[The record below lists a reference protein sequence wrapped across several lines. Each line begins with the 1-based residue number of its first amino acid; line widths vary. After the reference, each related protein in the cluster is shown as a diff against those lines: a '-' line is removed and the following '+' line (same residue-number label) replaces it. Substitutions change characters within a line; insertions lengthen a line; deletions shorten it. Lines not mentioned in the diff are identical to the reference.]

1 MGTQPHLSD
10 VTTTESPTQKTTST
24 VSQVSQSIDRLRA
37 GARDLT
43 GSDIETRRECARE
56 VLDQVVKCSRD
67 WVDVC
72 CTIKSIPVGSSGRG
86 EEVLA
91 GPGGVTRYLRLMIQ
105 TLDDIARTGKPLL
118 PGKVSRLADGRLQ
131 VPMLPARGIYDTLM
145 FSGIKANARMQT
157 GVEEATLHGNRL
169 ERLQASDNSPRIG
182 VVLGAGNV
190 SSIPTVDSLTRI
202 FQDGNAV
209 LLKLN
214 PVQDELKSIF
224 EDALQPLIKR
234 GWLQILTGGADVGAA
249 AIHHDEVD
257 EAHIT
262 GSHHTH
268 DAIVWGRDPEEQA
281 RRKREHDPLLK
292 KPITSEMGNVSP
304 WIIVPGNYSE
314 KELKSQATHLAASLA
329 NNAGFNCLT
338 TRMIVTWKKWPDR
351 RRFLDMVQAVL
362 ETIPPRVAYYP
373 GAEERY
379 ERFTGEKAPI
389 DDQGR
394 IPWKLITDLDPE
406 KRPQLCQDESFIC
419 VTCETVLDAETPEAF
434 LERAVEFSNE
444 QLFGTLSSAIT
455 MPDDFRKQNP
465 QLVSQSIDRMR
476 YGSVCINQWP
486 ALVYGL
492 MTPPWGGAPESTLDN
507 VQSGIGSVHNTYF
520 LEGVDKTV
528 LHGPLCNFPK
538 PVWFPTHKTAEEIG
552 WKLID
557 LYHKPSITKL
567 PGIMLAGMRG

>member
-1 MGTQPHLSD
+1 MATQPLASHVATKD
-10 VTTTESPTQKTTST
+10 SPTPRSTT
-24 VSQVSQSIDRLRA
+24 VDSQVNQAFDRLRE

-43 GSDIETRRECARE
+43 GSDVSARAECARE
-56 VLDQVVKCSRD
+56 VLDSVFKCSRE
-67 WVDVC
+67 WVEIC
-72 CTIKSIPVGSSGRG
+72 CRIKSIPAGTAGRG

-105 TLDDIARTGKPLL
+105 TLDDVSRTGKPRLA
-118 PGKVSRLADGRLQ
+118 GKVSRLDDGRLS
-131 VPMLPARGIYDTLM
+131 VPLFPARGIYDSIM
-145 FSGIKANARMQT
+145 FAGLKAEARMQS
-157 GVEEATLHGNRL
+157 GVTEVKLHGKRL
-169 ERLQASDNSPRIG
+169 ERLRASDSPPRIG

-190 SSIPTVDSLTRI
+190 SSIPTADSLTRI

-214 PVQDELKSIF
+214 PVQDELKGVF
-224 EDALQPLIKR
+224 EDALRPLIQR

-249 AIHHDEVD
+249 AVYHDEAN
-257 EAHIT
+257 EIHIT

-268 DAIVWGRDPEEQA
+268 DAIVWGRDPEERA
-281 RRKREHDPLLK
+281 RRKRENDPVLT

-304 WIIVPGNYSE
+304 WIIVPGQYSE

-338 TRMIVTWKKWPDR
+338 TRMIITWKQWPDR
-351 RRFLDMVQAVL
+351 QRFLDMVQAVL
-362 ETIPPRVAYYP
+362 KTIPPRVAYYP
-373 GAEERY
+373 GAAERY
-379 ERFTGEKAPI
+379 ERFVGEKAPI
-389 DDQGR
+389 DAQGR
-394 IPWKLITDLDPE
+394 IPWKLLTDIDPKE
-406 KRPQLCQDESFIC
+406 RPLLFQDESFIC
-419 VTCETVLDAETPEAF
+419 VTSETALDADTPEAF
-434 LERAVEFSNE
+434 IEQAVEFSND

-455 MPDDFRKQNP
+455 MPNDFRKRNP
-465 QLVSQSIDRMR
+465 ELVSRSIDRMR

-492 MTPPWGGAPESTLDN
+492 MTPPWGGVPESTLDD

-528 LHGPLCNFPK
+528 LYGPLCNFPK

-552 WKLID
+552 WKLAD
-557 LYHKPSITKL
+557 LYHQPSITKL
-567 PGIMLAGMRG
+567 PGILLAAMRG